1 MPRPDRD
8 EETANLAQRLT
19 ASGDFTHAS
28 ALAFLVFILLYFPC
42 IATVAAIGSEV
53 GWRWAVASVAYNTLL
68 AWLAAWARLSFGH
81 VALIWDGRII
91 RYGRSERRSRCCSHG
106 GSGASSGGAG
116 AADARRAQCALPAQ
130 SGARNDKRR

>member
-1 MPRPDRD
+1 MNNIGVIGGADGPTAIYIAEKADGRPGLNPETAAEDAAADRD

-68 AWLAAWARLSFGH
+68 AWLAAWAVYHL
-81 VALIWDGRII
+81 VMWL
-91 RYGRSERRSRCCSHG
+91 
-106 GSGASSGGAG
+106 
-116 AADARRAQCALPAQ
+116 
-130 SGARNDKRR
+130 